1 MKLGLLALVIGV
13 SAGSLFAQEGS
24 SSTDFRRSPK
34 VAATAP
40 CVAES
45 LPSLKVNS
53 VTSSK
58 DRSDSLLKITSPAAG
73 LSEPKLGLDTTTP
86 ERVRRELVS
95 DYFQKICPYCSQPA
109 EGGGDPQ
116 VRAAVAELKEY
127 LAALEAALEQ
137 CRTDLKACKSP
148 LKLR

>member
-24 SSTDFRRSPK
+24 NSTDFRRSP
-34 VAATAP
+34 VAATTP
-40 CVAES
+40 CDAGS
-45 LPSLKVNS
+45 LPSLKLNS

-58 DRSDSLLKITSPAAG
+58 DRSDSSLLKITSPATG
-73 LSEPKLGLDTTTP
+73 LGKPKLGLDTTTP
-86 ERVRRELVS
+86 EPVRRELVS

-127 LAALEAALEQ
+127 IAALEAALEQ
-137 CRTDLKACKSP
+137 CRTDLKACQSP